1 MNGVIRE
8 ALTLKY
14 KGDVAAANANIKVY
28 LLNPAGIGEHSDIIQ
43 AIDEQVEKAATA
55 QEKLDYILA
64 LKY

>member
-28 LLNPAGIGEHSDIIQ
+28 LLNPAGICLLYTSPSPRD
-43 AIDEQVEKAATA
+43 
-55 QEKLDYILA
+55 
-64 LKY
+64 